1 MNSVM
6 PIFAIVILSGND
18 YSTVNTAT
26 QLQIVMML
34 LYVLAID
41 FRRHN
46 HVDVCLTAVR
56 SKIDVMSRLLFFAR
70 PYRRLA
76 IMSERQRKQEMA
88 NVTILEIGALID
100 DGMMA
105 GNGHTPVNFIPNS
118 DPLLLFVPVYSLAS
132 FIRFITPFFFGFS
145 HPCFVHL
152 L

>member
-1 MNSVM
+1 MIGCDIVNSVM

-56 SKIDVMSRLLFFAR
+56 SKIDVMSRLLFFCTTVS
-70 PYRRLA
+70 LFGNNV
-76 IMSERQRKQEMA
+76 RKA
-88 NVTILEIGALID
+88 TKT
-100 DGMMA
+100 
-105 GNGHTPVNFIPNS
+105 GNGKRDNS
-118 DPLLLFVPVYSLAS
+118 GDRSVD
-132 FIRFITPFFFGFS
+132 R
-145 HPCFVHL
+145 
-152 L
+152 